1 MGTAN
6 TQIATYSNV
15 TNKRIH
21 NGFSASYATTATK
34 CVNKGIL
41 QHVEFLEAKDRTTT
55 NNIYYA
61 TNPDFG
67 VGSEWNT
74 LTVQCTGSNYVTQPI
89 TYTNIYYTTTTYDY
103 SSLAYCSIRMPA
115 TIAAYSTVTVGLGC
129 SWPDSTVYAGK
140 CAIFAK
146 QITGLNTGFVNLKY
160 TLSFEGICGNS
171 PTTSSSSGG
180 SGIYGIT
187 NSGITYGIM
196 ITDSNGQ
203 LIGLQTPMNESSN
216 SVVTNNI
223 TFSTS
228 TSTINVYIL
237 IQTLHFQFSAGQS
250 AAYAGFK
257 LKATTEVISYASRY
271 DLDTKC
277 VQYQDI
283 NHPSGKT
290 FTVYYGVWNNKGS
303 NARLNNLYVQIKKTS
318 DSSWTTIG
326 TATLPSSL
334 NSTTTGSVTCT
345 LPASYDPTVQYDFRV
360 TAGQTNSNQKWYYRW
375 GSQSSLSSSGY
386 SWTYYGK
393 VQTGV
398 CTNADGLNTHSAYST
413 LRNYNYSSSNLSRGR
428 SASQAA
434 LFCIE

>member
-21 NGFSASYATTATK
+21 NGFSASAATTATK
-34 CVNKGIL
+34 CANKANL
-41 QHVEFLEAKDRTTT
+41 QRVEFLEAKDRTTT

-67 VGSEWNT
+67 VGSEFNT

-89 TYTNIYYTTTTYDY
+89 TYTNIYYTTTKYDY

-115 TIAAYSTVTVGLGC
+115 TSAAYSTVTVGLGC

-146 QITGLNTGFVNLKY
+146 QITGISTGLVRLEY
-160 TLSFEGICGNS
+160 TISTEGICGNS
-171 PTTSSSSGG
+171 PTTQSSSGNPALAG
-180 SGIYGIT
+180 VSNASITAGVIVTDNNGQIIGQQTPNTYGGNLIT
-187 NSGITYGIM
+187 NSF
-196 ITDSNGQ
+196 
-203 LIGLQTPMNESSN
+203 
-216 SVVTNNI
+216 

-228 TSTINVYIL
+228 SSTINVYI
-237 IQTLHFQFSAGQS
+237 IITSATFTFPAPQTST
-250 AAYAGFK
+250 YAGVKFTAK
-257 LKATTEVISYASRY
+257 SNIISYASRY

-283 NHPSGKT
+283 NHPSGKQ

-303 NARLNNLYVQIKKTS
+303 NARLNNLYVQIKKTT

-360 TAGQTNSNQKWYYRW
+360 TAGQTNSNQQWYYRW

-398 CTNADGLNTHSAYST
+398 CTNADGLNTHSTYST
-413 LRNYNYSSSNLSRGR
+413 LRNYNHSSSNLSRGR